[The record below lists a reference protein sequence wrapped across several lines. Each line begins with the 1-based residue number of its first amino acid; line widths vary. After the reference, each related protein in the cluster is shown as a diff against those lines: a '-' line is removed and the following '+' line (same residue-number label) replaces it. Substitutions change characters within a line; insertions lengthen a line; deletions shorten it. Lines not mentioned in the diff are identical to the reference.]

1 MKSGS
6 ERYRALGI
14 LAFLVGLVTMTVA
27 VGWGRSG
34 YGLFG
39 RYTTLLA
46 PGLCAIYFT
55 GVLYPQ
61 GWGRFI
67 PLVLVIVA
75 AAMAP
80 RNMEIGIEKASKVRE
95 GMDMFQHDVRAG
107 WPAIALADRYASY
120 PYALYPYRDPLMRWI
135 KMLGDAK
142 APALPPLRA
151 DPSFRVWPGASALV
165 KGPEGDFSLKPPRM
179 VYAVRL
185 KYAYERMA
193 SPNAMIRLMWRTE
206 GKAAEVHTMA
216 FPVVQKPVENV
227 LLFWVEAPLAA
238 LAIDP
243 DNQPYSG
250 RIYDIELLVP
260 VNEGH

>member
-1 MKSGS
+1 
-6 ERYRALGI
+6 
-14 LAFLVGLVTMTVA
+14 MTAA

-39 RYTTLLA
+39 RYSTLLA

-55 GVLYPQ
+55 GVLYPR
-61 GWGRFI
+61 GWSRLI
-67 PLVLVIVA
+67 PVVLVVVA
-75 AAMAP
+75 AVMAP
-80 RNMEIGIEKASKVRE
+80 RNMDVGIEKAAKVRE
-95 GMDMFQHDVRAG
+95 GMQKFQHDARAG
-107 WPAIALADRYASY
+107 WPVIALADRYASF
-120 PYALYPYRDPLMRWI
+120 PFPLYPYREPLARWL
-135 KMLGDAK
+135 KMLAEAG

-151 DPSFRVWPGASALV
+151 DPPFRVLPAASALV
-165 KGPEGDFSLKPPRM
+165 KSPDGGFDLKPPRF
-179 VYAVRL
+179 VYGVRV

-193 SPNAMIRLMWRTE
+193 SQSAMIRLAWRTE
-206 GKAAEVHTMA
+206 GKAAEVHA
-216 FPVVQKPVENV
+216 VELPVLQNPVENG

-260 VNEGH
+260 VNDGSS